1 MIRAIPVALRLMVRE
16 DIVNS
21 QVSPELR
28 QLSLEGYDFCEK
40 KKLNRVIRHLI
51 SQVYCPNPIRR
62 EYVLKDFDTVEIK

>member
-1 MIRAIPVALRLMVRE
+1 MEICYYREFCEIFQLQCTVNIYNRMIRAIPVALRLMVRE

-40 KKLNRVIRHLI
+40 KNFFFF
-51 SQVYCPNPIRR
+51 
-62 EYVLKDFDTVEIK
+62 E